1 MWRKQKMK
9 KVLAALVVL
18 CLIGVVQADLTV
30 DGATFFPTNGWMN
43 WNPSPAPGGTP
54 GAGGGG
60 WGVPAL
66 RQTGV
71 AGNLLLQTNVNAS
84 DDNYAAWSSGSDLYW
99 LPGAKTMEA
108 LGYTETYGLK
118 GQNVTFNFV
127 VGSNNLGGVNGY
139 VTEAFIKTLDAGGSW
154 ATTQQVYE
162 SLTVGAH
169 SLTLLNIDPALANP
183 VVQIGFRVVGGND
196 VSGSA
201 TAGLG
206 ALIVPEPLTMALL
219 GLGGLFLR
227 RRK

>member
-9 KVLAALVVL
+9 KVLVALVVL
-18 CLIGVVQADLTV
+18 CLIGVVRADLTV
-30 DGATFFPTNGWMN
+30 DGATFFPALGWMN
-43 WNPSPAPGGTP
+43 VSNSPANGGNFLW
-54 GAGGGG
+54 GSS

-66 RQTGV
+66 RQSGA

-108 LGYTETYGLK
+108 LGYTETYGLS

-139 VTEAFIKTLDAGGSW
+139 VTEAFIKTLDAFGSW

-162 SLTVGAH
+162 PLTVGAH
-169 SLTLLNIDPALANP
+169 SLTLLNIDPTLANP

-196 VSGSA
+196 VSGSN